1 MNCYNLH
8 QNAFSAREEMRGSL
22 PIADQN
28 GPVFCPKPRR
38 AGVLTNLPVRPVKW
52 HFG

>member
-38 AGVLTNLPVRPVKW
+38 AGVLMNLPIRPVKW
-52 HFG
+52 HLG